1 MEELTEIFDS
11 NEDVDMIYLDFSK
24 AFDKVLHKR
33 LLKKL
38 WGYGIRGKVHSWIK
52 EVLSERSQKVV
63 INGKSSD
70 SAKVTSG
77 IPQGS
82 VLGPILFLVFINDL
96 PEVILAFIKLFADDA
111 KVLGRVNSIMQATTV
126 QISLDNAVD
135 WANIWE
141 MKYHFKKCKHLHIG
155 NHDINFDYTMQTD
168 TGPIVVEKV
177 TSEKDLGVTFDQKLK
192 FTDHINNKVNKAN
205 RNVGLIF
212 RTFTFMNKE
221 MFLNLYKSIVRPH
234 LEYASTVWSPMF
246 KKDKILIENVQRRAT
261 RLVKSIKHLPYEDRL
276 NTLGLPS
283 LENRRERS
291 DMIEVYKILHDID
304 RVDKDKFFTLN
315 RLAVTRGHS
324 LKLYKKRSRL
334 MVRANCFSNRVV
346 DTWNSLTEDI
356 VNAPSLNA
364 FKSRLNRFWRE
375 HPYKFNP
382 SCYAPARTRGF
393 GTQNQNASE
402 EANWA

>member
-1 MEELTEIFDS
+1 M
-11 NEDVDMIYLDFSK
+11 
-24 AFDKVLHKR
+24 
-33 LLKKL
+33 
-38 WGYGIRGKVHSWIK
+38 
-52 EVLSERSQKVV
+52 SERSQKVV

-96 PEVILAFIKLFADDA
+96 PEVILAFIQLFADDA
-111 KVLGRVNSIMQATTV
+111 KILGRVNSIMQATTV

-135 WANIWE
+135 WANIWK
-141 MKYHFKKCKHLHIG
+141 MKYHFKKCKQLHIG
-155 NHDINFDYTMQTD
+155 NHDINFDYSMQTD
-168 TGPIVVEKV
+168 TGPVLVEKV

-221 MFLNLYKSIVRPH
+221 MFLNLYKSILRPH

-261 RLVKSIKHLPYEDRL
+261 RLVKSIKHLSYEDRL
-276 NTLGLPS
+276 KTLGLPS
-283 LENRRERS
+283 LEYRRERS
-291 DMIEVYKILHDID
+291 DMIQVYKILHGID
-304 RVDKDKFFTLN
+304 RVDEDKFFTLN
-315 RLAVTRGHS
+315 RLAATRGHS

-346 DTWNSLTEDI
+346 DT
-356 VNAPSLNA
+356 
-364 FKSRLNRFWRE
+364 
-375 HPYKFNP
+375 
-382 SCYAPARTRGF
+382 
-393 GTQNQNASE
+393 
-402 EANWA
+402 